1 MVNPYADKMKRTK
14 DVSYFTFSFI
24 TIFFP
29 PVTTTSG
36 EKDRWATAEQFYKMQ
51 GNVIESTTIQ
61 HQNKRNCNNNDNF
74 DNNDNNRN
82 NRYYETN
89 YTVPDQQ
96 AQT

>member
-1 MVNPYADKMKRTK
+1 
-14 DVSYFTFSFI
+14 
-24 TIFFP
+24 
-29 PVTTTSG
+29 
-36 EKDRWATAEQFYKMQ
+36 MQ
-51 GNVIESTTIQ
+51 GYFIESTTIQ
-61 HQNKRNCNNNDNF
+61 HQNKRNYNNNDNI